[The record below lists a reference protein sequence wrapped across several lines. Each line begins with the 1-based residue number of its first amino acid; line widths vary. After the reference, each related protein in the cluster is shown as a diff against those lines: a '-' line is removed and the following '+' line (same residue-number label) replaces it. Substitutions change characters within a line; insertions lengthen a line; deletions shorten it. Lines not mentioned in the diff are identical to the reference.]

1 MKEKRADSISEVDM
15 SGLKMPFIAV
25 YDHPVDFPDHY
36 VARIFDINRPT
47 DTIIIK
53 NSLADIQKDIRENTA
68 MLFMLRGAEDV
79 KSLVGVW
86 V

>member
-1 MKEKRADSISEVDM
+1 MKEKRANSISEVDM
-15 SGLKMPFIAV
+15 RGLKMPFIAV
-25 YDHPVDFPDHY
+25 YDHPVDFPDHC

-47 DTIIIK
+47 DTIIVK